1 MSILK
6 VDAIVNE
13 NGGTTATING
23 YTPTMSNM
31 AGRNRIINGD
41 MRIDQRN
48 AGAAQNS
55 LAGSATTYLV
65 DRWYYYGTQASKF
78 NSQQN
83 AGSVTPPLGFTN
95 YIGLTSTSAY
105 SVVSSDYFNLRQ
117 AIEGYNVAD
126 LGFGTANAKTVTFS
140 FWVRSSLTGTFSGV
154 LSNTSFTRCFPF
166 TFTITSADTWEQK
179 SVIVAGDTSG
189 TWATNN
195 TAGLILTFNLGA
207 GSTFLASAGSWTS
220 STVVGATGSV
230 SVVGTSGATFYI
242 TGVQLEVGSVATPFE
257 HRQYGQELALCQRY
271 YHKLGGTHEVI
282 GTAYSASTSEVSI
295 NFNFPNQMRT
305 TPSVSLSAI
314 GDFEFRH
321 FNNNSI
327 ALSGS
332 SANVNYMTPDG
343 GSYWRQ
349 GESLGGQG
357 LAGEVRTRSGQ
368 TGYIYFDA
376 EL

>member
-179 SVIVAGDTSG
+179 SVTVAGDTSG

-230 SVVGTSGATFYI
+230 SVVGTSGATFYV
-242 TGVQLEVGSVATPFE
+242 TGVQLEAGSVATPFE
-257 HRQYGQELALCQRY
+257 YRQYGQELALCQRY
-271 YHKLGGTHEVI
+271 YEQTTESVFKSLLVT
-282 GTAYSASTSEVSI
+282 YSSGSSDDVDGVDFMVSK
-295 NFNFPNQMRT
+295 RT
-305 TPSVSLSAI
+305 TPTCTISGTNDAANSVSYY
-314 GDFEFRH
+314 
-321 FNNNSI
+321 NSN
-327 ALSGS
+327 ATNFTVS
-332 SANVNYMTPDG
+332 SVNATPE
-343 GSYWRQ
+343 RI
-349 GESLGGQG
+349 
-357 LAGEVRTRSGQ
+357 TRLVLTTSV
-368 TGYIYFDA
+368 TRDVAYKFTASA